1 MKIVCIILY
10 LLFSVGGLVLMKLG
24 SNHISIA
31 LRNGT
36 FNFSMGIN
44 AILGFI
50 SYILSFLIYS
60 FYIIKNFDLSYIFPI
75 LTGITQV
82 LIIIFGIVLFKE
94 HISIFGFFGIF
105 MIILGIIF
113 LNIR

>member
-10 LLFSVGGLVLMKLG
+10 LLFSVGGLILMKLG
-24 SNHISIA
+24 ANNINIA
-31 LRNGT
+31 IKNGT

-44 AILGFI
+44 AILGFV
-50 SYILSFLIYS
+50 SYIFSFLIYS

-82 LIIIFGIVLFKE
+82 LIIIFGILLFKE
-94 HISIFGFFGIF
+94 HISLFGFAGIF
-105 MIILGIIF
+105 LIILGIVF